1 MKPVTALAVIVVVF
15 LVILGIVFWQ
25 LGLFNGTTPE
35 TTSSLIEPISPT
47 DLAGLT
53 STGLAGVPTY
63 YDSISSTGGLDP
75 FYTAMTPVQPTSTS
89 YTVKPGDTL
98 WIIAQHF
105 YNDGTKWKMIQDAN
119 KLQNPS
125 KLKVGMVLTIPDA
138 SDTSYRTTAPAAT
151 DTMTGTYTPATTG
164 TKYHKVVKGD
174 TLWKLARKYYN
185 DNTKTDLI
193 FEANRD
199 KMATRETSLQPGWKL
214 LIPDAPKK
222 ESKPKTST
230 KKTAPKKTTTTPSES
245 SSNTTPAPATVPTT
259 PTPAIPSSGDNTP
272 TGVGD

>member
-25 LGLFNGTTPE
+25 LGLFNSNTSESTT
-35 TTSSLIEPISPT
+35 SLIEPISPT
-47 DLAGLT
+47 DLAGIT
-53 STGLAGVPTY
+53 PTDFAGLPAYQPV
-63 YDSISSTGGLDP
+63 SSTGGLDP
-75 FYTAMTPVQPTSTS
+75 FYTPMTPVQTTSTS

-138 SDTSYRTTAPAAT
+138 SDTSYRSTAPVTT
-151 DTMTGTYTPATTG
+151 DTTTGTYTPATTG

-185 DNTKTDLI
+185 DSTKTDLI

-199 KMATRETSLQPGWKL
+199 KMATRETSLQTGWKL

-222 ESKPKTST
+222 ESKPKTS
-230 KKTAPKKTTTTPSES
+230 KKTAPKTSTTTKPSDTTTPPPSTTTTPPPV
-245 SSNTTPAPATVPTT
+245 TT
-259 PTPAIPSSGDNTP
+259 PSSGDNVP
-272 TGVGD
+272 SGSGD

>member
-25 LGLFNGTTPE
+25 LGLFKGNTSE
-35 TTSSLIEPISPT
+35 TTTLIESITPT
-47 DLAGLT
+47 DLTGIT
-53 STGLAGVPTY
+53 PTGLAGFPTTY
-63 YDSISSTGGLDP
+63 EPISSTGGLDP
-75 FYTAMTPVQPTSTS
+75 FYNPTTPVQPTSTS

-138 SDTSYRTTAPAAT
+138 SDTSYRTTAPVTT
-151 DTMTGTYTPATTG
+151 DTTTGTYTPSTTG

-185 DNTKTDLI
+185 DSTKTDLI

-214 LIPDAPKK
+214 LIPDAPRK
-222 ESKPKTST
+222 ESKPKAGA
-230 KKTAPKKTTTTPSES
+230 KKTAPKTSTTTKPSDTTTPPPSTTTTPPPV
-245 SSNTTPAPATVPTT
+245 TT
-259 PTPAIPSSGDNTP
+259 PSSGDNTP